1 MDETQHLANRLRRVA
16 LFALLDEEELEAL
29 ARRCRPVQLAR
40 DEVLF
45 LRGEPARG
53 FYLVERGRIKLFL
66 DSPSGA
72 EKIVNTVGPGGT
84 FGEAVMFLD
93 QPYPVSTAALGEA
106 ELVFVPK
113 EAVDELLER
122 RPDFCRRMLAGMAM
136 RLRVMVRDIEAY
148 SLQTAAQRVI
158 GYLLQSCEHERGEAT
173 IELPLP
179 RYVIASRLNL
189 TPETL
194 SRVFHELAQQG
205 VLRSEGRRVVVP
217 DVGRLRDY
225 GGREERR

>member
-1 MDETQHLANRLRRVA
+1 MDVIQELANRLRRAA
-16 LFALLDEEELEAL
+16 LFALLGEEDLTAL
-29 ARRCRPVQLAR
+29 ARRCRPVRLAR
-40 DEVLF
+40 GEVLF
-45 LRGEPARG
+45 FRGEPARG

-66 DSPSGA
+66 DSPAGA
-72 EKIVNTVGPGGT
+72 EKIVDTVGPGGT

-93 QPYPVSTAALGEA
+93 QPYPVSTAALGDA
-106 ELVFVPK
+106 ELIFVTK
-113 EAVDELLER
+113 DAVDELLES

-136 RLRVMVRDIEAY
+136 RLRTLVRDIEAY
-148 SLQTAAQRVI
+148 SLQTATQRVI
-158 GYLLQSCEHERGEAT
+158 GYLLQSWEQERGEAV

-205 VLRSEGRRVVVP
+205 VLRSEGRRVVVS

-225 GGREERR
+225 GGK

>member
-1 MDETQHLANRLRRVA
+1 MDAMQELADRLRRAA
-16 LFALLDEEELEAL
+16 LFTLLGEEELTTL
-29 ARRCRPVQLAR
+29 ARRCRPVQLER

-72 EKIVNTVGPGGT
+72 EKIVDTVGPGGT

-93 QPYPVSTAALGEA
+93 QPYPVSTAALSDA

-113 EAVDELLER
+113 DAVDELLES

-136 RLRVMVRDIEAY
+136 RLRTLVRDIEAY
-148 SLQTAAQRVI
+148 SLQSATQRVI
-158 GYLLQSCEHERGEAT
+158 GYLLQSCEQERGEAM

-194 SRVFHELAQQG
+194 SRVFHELTRQG
-205 VLRSEGRRVVVP
+205 VLRSEGRRVMVP
-217 DVGRLRDY
+217 DVGRLRDH
-225 GGREERR
+225 GGAGD